1 MKSNITYFEV
11 KTIWDR
17 WRQAYKTYYG
27 VIPKLYFSDYLKC
40 ACSKLHIGQSRN
52 RKIISE
58 YYKKY
63 LNELEK

>member
-1 MKSNITYFEV
+1 MKSSITYFEV

-17 WRQAYKTYYG
+17 HRKAYKSHYG
-27 VIPKLYFSDYLKC
+27 DCPKLYFSDYLKC
-40 ACSKLHIGQSRN
+40 ACNKLHIGQSRN

-63 LNELEK
+63 LNELEN